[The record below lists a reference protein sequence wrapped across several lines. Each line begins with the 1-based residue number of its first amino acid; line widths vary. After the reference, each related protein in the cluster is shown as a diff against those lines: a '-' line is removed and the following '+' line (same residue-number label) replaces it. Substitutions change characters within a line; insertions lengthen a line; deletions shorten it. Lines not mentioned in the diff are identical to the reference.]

1 MNKLLLTLYILLI
14 SANSFAAVLS
24 QDRLPTGNGTASNW
38 TVSGCSNAW
47 DCVDD
52 PIGTPDDLTTYL
64 YIQNSGANRRFTFAN
79 FDITSTSIISLTVTA
94 RCTRTAYGA
103 VSVRGQILTTGVG
116 GISSTATEQGV
127 GTGWAYYTFTW
138 TTNPA
143 TQSPPTAWTEAD
155 IEGTGPSPLT
165 EFGMTTLGL
174 DSGEDIKCTQVYATV
189 NYNGVVGSPSKTIKF
204 NAEDF

>member
-1 MNKLLLTLYILLI
+1 MNKLLLTLCILLI

-24 QDRLPTGNGTASNW
+24 QDRLPTGNGGATNW

-64 YIQNSGANRRFTFAN
+64 YIQNSGANRRFTFPA
-79 FDITSTSIISLTVTA
+79 FSITSTSIISLTVTA

-103 VSVRGQILTTGVG
+103 VSLQGEIKVNGVG
-116 GISSTATEQGV
+116 ATTNDAPAQGV

-138 TTNPA
+138 ATNPA
-143 TQSPPTAWTEAD
+143 TSLAWVEAD
-155 IEGTGPSPLT
+155 IEGVGASYLI
-165 EFGMTTLGL
+165 EFGMQPSGL
-174 DSGEDIKCTQVYATV
+174 ELYEDIKCTQVYATV
-189 NYNGVVGSPSKTIKF
+189 NYEGVVGSPTKTIRF